1 MPSRQ
6 ECEWKNKFIF
16 YDEKDWEPD
25 VVAFKWEKDSTENL
39 IILRYDFSKVVTRSW
54 K

>member
-6 ECEWKNKFIF
+6 ECESKNKFIF

-25 VVAFKWEKDSTENL
+25 VVTFKWEKDSTENL